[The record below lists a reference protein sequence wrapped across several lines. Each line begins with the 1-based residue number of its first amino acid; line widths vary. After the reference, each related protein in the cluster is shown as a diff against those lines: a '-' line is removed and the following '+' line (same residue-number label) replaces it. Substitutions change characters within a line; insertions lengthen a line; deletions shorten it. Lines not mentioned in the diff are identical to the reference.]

1 MKLSDYAKLNNIK
14 YRAAWNRYKQG
25 KIVGAY
31 EENGHIIIPEPT
43 QPNSIPKIAIYS
55 RVSTPKQKD
64 DLKRQT
70 ERLKQFATQNGYII
84 TEIVEE
90 IASGVNDTR
99 PKLTKLLENNNWN
112 ILLVEHK
119 DRLTRTGYSWFN
131 ILLKQQN
138 KNIIITNQA
147 EDNTTDLIED
157 FTSII
162 YSFCARLY
170 GQRGHKAKADKLI
183 QKIDK
188 PKKIIF

>member
-119 DRLTRTGYSWFN
+119 DRLTRTGYNWFN

-170 GQRGHKAKADKLI
+170 GQRGYKAKADKII
-183 QKIDK
+183 QKIDR
-188 PKKIIF
+188 PKQK